1 MPSPA
6 EYETETSGNSPTA
19 APACSLAHP
28 HAQPD
33 RELLAKAHAH
43 SKLVRQNSVRAESSE
58 AEITGNLT
66 PEIVIIKNGTLSR
79 SCTEETERIGDSA
92 QEIYSPS
99 TTDNNNETT
108 ETKFDFE
115 DEDDVLSAQSASSLT
130 GVVIGDRL
138 GDGGISR
145 LHGGAGGGLVRS
157 SSEHLEHEAVS
168 KFEFE
173 VFETETPSRGVSTV
187 FICLYTAIGATI
199 LTMIVLTVVFD
210 FGMMM
215 LLGMTAIIFIII
227 VILTNMC
234 TMVYQL

>member
-28 HAQPD
+28 HAQSD
-33 RELLAKAHAH
+33 RELLTNAHVHAH
-43 SKLVRQNSVRAESSE
+43 NKLVRQNSVRAESSE
-58 AEITGNLT
+58 ADPGNLT

-79 SCTEETERIGDSA
+79 SCTEETERVGDSV

-99 TTDNNNETT
+99 TTDNNNETA

-115 DEDDVLSAQSASSLT
+115 DEDDVLSARSASSLT
-130 GVVIGDRL
+130 GVVIGDSL
-138 GDGGISR
+138 GDGGLSR
-145 LHGGAGGGLVRS
+145 LQGAQGGLVRS
-157 SSEHLEHEAVS
+157 SSEHLEAEVS

-199 LTMIVLTVVFD
+199 LTMIVLTLVFD
-210 FGMMM
+210 FGMML
-215 LLGMTAIIFIII
+215 LLGMTAVIFIII

>member
-28 HAQPD
+28 HAQTD
-33 RELLAKAHAH
+33 RELLSNAHAHAH

-58 AEITGNLT
+58 ADTGNLT

-79 SCTEETERIGDSA
+79 SCTEETERVGDSV
-92 QEIYSPS
+92 QDIYSPS
-99 TTDNNNETT
+99 TTDNNNETA

-115 DEDDVLSAQSASSLT
+115 DEDD
-130 GVVIGDRL
+130 
-138 GDGGISR
+138 
-145 LHGGAGGGLVRS
+145 
-157 SSEHLEHEAVS
+157 
-168 KFEFE
+168 
-173 VFETETPSRGVSTV
+173 VSTV

-215 LLGMTAIIFIII
+215 LLGMTAVIFIII